1 MNEKCKD
8 LGQGDFLWM
17 CCIFFFFIFLLDL
30 LFIYISNIV
39 SFENPLS
46 HSPSHCF
53 DEGDTSPTPASPAW
67 HSPTLGH
74 QAFTGPSSSPP
85 IDVQQGYPLLPMWL
99 EPWVT
104 PCVLFG
110 GWLSSWKL
118 WLVDIFVLPM
128 RLQTPSAPS
137 VLSLTTPLGTPWICY
152 ILMIHKQPCKGC
164 WSQKVLTRLGGWGEG
179 IKRAHFVY
187 SLLASL
193 YRLFPPRR
201 GRPHLE

>member
-128 RLQTPSAPS
+128 RLQTPSAPTVLALTPPLESTCS
-137 VLSLTTPLGTPWICY
+137 VQCLAVYFRICIGQALAQPFRGQLYQAPVYPALLGISNSVWVWCQQMGWI
-152 ILMIHKQPCKGC
+152 P
-164 WSQKVLTRLGGWGEG
+164 RWG
-179 IKRAHFVY
+179 
-187 SLLASL
+187 S
-193 YRLFPPRR
+193 P
-201 GRPHLE
+201 